1 MGCLTFE
8 TAVENKSLAA
18 FSLFVISG
26 DSPLIAFTGVNSE
39 SFFAFLRLFI
49 EWYIRIYFI
58 GIYFS
63 IVQISHTFSFEYSG
77 VIFISS
83 GKYEHFRKRYSSFS
97 TESHCMEFYSEII
110 HVLSRTIS
118 FRSNLSGD
126 LSYFVLSRASND
138 RH

>member
-26 DSPLIAFTGVNSE
+26 DSPLIAFTGVNSP
-39 SFFAFLRLFI
+39 SFFGFFRLFI

-63 IVQISHTFSFEYSG
+63 IVQISHTFSFE
-77 VIFISS
+77 
-83 GKYEHFRKRYSSFS
+83 
-97 TESHCMEFYSEII
+97 
-110 HVLSRTIS
+110 
-118 FRSNLSGD
+118 
-126 LSYFVLSRASND
+126 
-138 RH
+138 